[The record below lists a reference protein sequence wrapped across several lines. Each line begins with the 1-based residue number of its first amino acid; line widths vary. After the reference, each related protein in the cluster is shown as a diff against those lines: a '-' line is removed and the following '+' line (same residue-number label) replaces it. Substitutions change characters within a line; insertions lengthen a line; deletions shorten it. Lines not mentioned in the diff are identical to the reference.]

1 MKYFLSLVFL
11 SLLSFNA
18 IPLPDFYGHLN
29 LSADYYFGESS
40 QIDVDLKSNASRL
53 GVRGDFR
60 INDKI
65 TGIYQVEYQVDL
77 EASPTTRNTFLG
89 FKGSFGT
96 IKAGKHDTPLKL
108 AQLDADLFN
117 DTQGDIENITRGE
130 NRPSSFLG
138 YDSPEIAKG
147 LRLSLGLS
155 KTSYIKSNF
164 FECLLP
170 TSGLA
175 CLGYDYK
182 YSNHQAQTL
191 ETLPEFLTPSIFTPA
206 FPISNPGVVSPLTN
220 AAYSGFS
227 PCDPPSAAIMTSIN
241 SGLTG
246 FVNPSSATGTAIG
259 TVINPYLTPSRCY
272 RSFGRNISI
281 SLNYSNDVI
290 RFAIATQKNGKEGF
304 DHNRLGMVI
313 PAGPSTIGFIYTS
326 TSSSKSTYSQ
336 GGSFFDY
343 EAFTASVK
351 TELMDGKGIL
361 KIQYDRSNA
370 IDDLE
375 QTQIGYDHNL
385 TNSFKVFTY
394 LTHRSSIN
402 TYDSFLSVGIEYKF
416 NHSFSKQ

>member
-1 MKYFLSLVFL
+1 MKYIFRLALF

-40 QIDVDLKSNASRL
+40 QIKSDLKSNASRL
-53 GVRGDFR
+53 GVRGDFK
-60 INDKI
+60 INEKI

-77 EASPTTRNTFLG
+77 ETSPTTRNTFLG

-117 DTQGDIENITRGE
+117 DTQGDITNITRGE

-155 KTSYIKSNF
+155 KTSYLVQHLFRCSQEGSINGCF
-164 FECLLP
+164 NHELIR
-170 TSGLA
+170 
-175 CLGYDYK
+175 
-182 YSNHQAQTL
+182 SNHIASSLSSEDQSALSLQAYNL
-191 ETLPEFLTPSIFTPA
+191 AIA
-206 FPISNPGVVSPLTN
+206 GGVPLN
-220 AAYSGFS
+220 VI
-227 PCDPPSAAIMTSIN
+227 C
-241 SGLTG
+241 TG
-246 FVNPSSATGTAIG
+246 FTCPTDLVRQSFCDLPSLISVGFVPGQVIG
-259 TVINPYLTPSRCY
+259 FQQQINLPSCN
-272 RSFGRNISI
+272 RSFGRNISF
-281 SLNYSNDVI
+281 SLNYSADVI
-290 RFAIATQKNGKEGF
+290 RFAIATQKKGKDGF
-304 DHNRLGMVI
+304 DHNRLGMII
-313 PAGPSTIGFIYTS
+313 PAGPSTIGFIYTN

-336 GGSFFDY
+336 GGQFFDY

-351 TELMDGKGIL
+351 TELIDGKGIL

-375 QTQIGYDHNL
+375 QIQIGYDHNL
-385 TNSFKVFTY
+385 TNSFKAFTY
-394 LTHRSSIN
+394 LTHRSNIS

>member
-1 MKYFLSLVFL
+1 MKYIFSLVFL
-11 SLLSFNA
+11 LFSFNA
-18 IPLPDFYGHLN
+18 ISLPNFYGHLN
-29 LSADYYFGESS
+29 LSADYYFGESN
-40 QIDVDLKSNASRL
+40 QIKSDLKSNASRL

-60 INDKI
+60 INDEI

-89 FKGSFGT
+89 LKGNFGT

-117 DTQGDIENITRGE
+117 DTQGDIANITRGE
-130 NRPSSFLG
+130 NRPSSYLG

-155 KTSYIKSNF
+155 KTSYVKNNF
-164 FECLLP
+164 FACKSVSPFSNAGCLE
-170 TSGLA
+170 
-175 CLGYDYK
+175 YEYE
-182 YSNHQAQTL
+182 YSNHVTQSL
-191 ETLPEFLTPSIFTPA
+191 ETLPEILTPSVLVPA
-206 FPISNPGVVSPLTN
+206 YPISNVGAASPVSPLIN
-220 AAYSGFS
+220 AAYNGFS
-227 PCDPPSAAIMTSIN
+227 PCDSPSAAFLASLNTPVIGNALGI
-241 SGLTG
+241 
-246 FVNPSSATGTAIG
+246 VPNPNQIS
-259 TVINPYLTPSRCY
+259 SRCF

-336 GGSFFDY
+336 GGQFFDY

-351 TELMDGKGIL
+351 TELIDGKGIL

-394 LTHRSSIN
+394 LTHRSNISS
-402 TYDSFLSVGIEYKF
+402 YDSFLSVGIEYKF
-416 NHSFSKQ
+416 NHSFSKQQ

>member
-40 QIDVDLKSNASRL
+40 QIKSDLKSNASRL

-60 INDKI
+60 INDNI
-65 TGIYQVEYQVDL
+65 TGIYQAEYQVDL

-117 DTQGDIENITRGE
+117 DTQGDIANITRGE
-130 NRPSSFLG
+130 NRPSSYLG

-147 LRLSLGLS
+147 LTLSLGLS
-155 KTSYIKSNF
+155 KSNYIRNNFIACTSSNPF
-164 FECLLP
+164 V
-170 TSGLA
+170 GNA
-175 CLGYDYK
+175 CLKSEYK
-182 YSNHQAQTL
+182 YGNHIAGAL
-191 ETLPEFLTPSIFTPA
+191 KHSVPVIFPSTYLFA
-206 FPISNPGVVSPLTN
+206 SPISNSASAGLIPSIGTTH
-220 AAYSGFS
+220 AEIYS
-227 PCDPPSAAIMTSIN
+227 CNPPSAEFLESIN
-241 SGLTG
+241 TGLGSVTG
-246 FVNPSSATGTAIG
+246 GIM
-259 TVINPYLTPSRCY
+259 INPNLAAITCN
-272 RSFGRNISI
+272 RSFGRNISF
-281 SLNYSNDVI
+281 SLNYSTDVI
-290 RFAIATQKNGKEGF
+290 RFAIASQKNGEDGF
-304 DHNRLGMVI
+304 DHNRLGMMI

-326 TSSSKSTYSQ
+326 SSSSKSTYTQ
-336 GGSFFDY
+336 GGQFFDY
-343 EAFTASVK
+343 EAFTASIK
-351 TELMDGKGIL
+351 TELIDGKGIL
-361 KIQYDRSNA
+361 KMQYDRSNA

-385 TNSFKVFTY
+385 TNSFKVFTN
-394 LTHRSSIN
+394 LTHRSNIS
-402 TYDSFLSVGIEYKF
+402 TYHSFLSVGIEYKF

>member
-1 MKYFLSLVFL
+1 MPLS
-11 SLLSFNA
+11 
-18 IPLPDFYGHLN
+18 DFYGHLN

-40 QIDVDLKSNASRL
+40 QIKSDLKSNASRL

-60 INDKI
+60 INDNI
-65 TGIYQVEYQVDL
+65 TGIYQAEYQVDL

-117 DTQGDIENITRGE
+117 DTQGDIKNITRGE
-130 NRPSSFLG
+130 NRPSSYLG

-147 LRLSLGLS
+147 LTLSLGLS
-155 KTSYIKSNF
+155 KTSYSVQHT
-164 FECLLP
+164 FECA
-170 TSGLA
+170 TVGSGLVVSSSGIA
-175 CLGYDYK
+175 TLCQEYK
-182 YSNHQAQTL
+182 YIHTNHVAVPL
-191 ETLPEFLTPSIFTPA
+191 ETVPAVSSIIAQPLA
-206 FPISNPGVVSPLTN
+206 SNGLIPTVVSTN
-220 AAYSGFS
+220 SNLALPSF
-227 PCDPPSAAIMTSIN
+227 CHLPP
-241 SGLTG
+241 
-246 FVNPSSATGTAIG
+246 VNAIG
-259 TVINPYLTPSRCY
+259 AVYLPQNLACN
-272 RSFGRNISI
+272 RSFGRNISF
-281 SLNYSNDVI
+281 SLNYSDDVI
-290 RFAIATQKNGKEGF
+290 RFAIATQKNGKDGF
-304 DHNRLGMVI
+304 DHNRLGMMI

-336 GGSFFDY
+336 GGQFYNY

-394 LTHRSSIN
+394 LTHRSNIN

-416 NHSFSKQ
+416 NHSFSNQ

>member
-1 MKYFLSLVFL
+1 MKYIFNLVL
-11 SLLSFNA
+11 LTLLSFNA

-29 LSADYYFGESS
+29 LSADYYFGESP
-40 QIDVDLKSNASRL
+40 QIDVDLKSNVSRL

-60 INDKI
+60 INENI

-89 FKGSFGT
+89 LKGNFGT

-117 DTQGDIENITRGE
+117 DTQGDIANITRGE

-182 YSNHQAQTL
+182 YSNHQAQVL
-191 ETLPEFLTPSIFTPA
+191 ETLPEFLAPSVLVPA
-206 FPISNPGVVSPLTN
+206 FPISNVGGVSPLTN
-220 AAYSGFS
+220 AAFSGFS
-227 PCDPPSAAIMTSIN
+227 SCDPPSAAIMTSIN

-246 FVNPSSATGTAIG
+246 FVNPLVAIG
-259 TVINPYLTPSRCY
+259 TAINPYLTPSRCY

-336 GGSFFDY
+336 GGQFFDY

-351 TELMDGKGIL
+351 TELIDGKGIL

>member
-1 MKYFLSLVFL
+1 MKYIFSLAFLLF
-11 SLLSFNA
+11 SFNA
-18 IPLPDFYGHLN
+18 ISLPDFYGHLN

-40 QIDVDLKSNASRL
+40 QIKSDLKSNASRL

-89 FKGSFGT
+89 LKGNFGA

-117 DTQGDIENITRGE
+117 DTQGDIANITRGE
-130 NRPSSFLG
+130 NRPSSYLG

-164 FECLLP
+164 FECLLN
-170 TSGLA
+170 SGLA

-182 YSNHQAQTL
+182 YSNHQAQVL
-191 ETLPEFLTPSIFTPA
+191 ETLPEFLTPSVLLPA
-206 FPISNPGVVSPLTN
+206 FPISNVGAVSPLTN
-220 AAYSGFS
+220 AAFSGFS
-227 PCDPPSAAIMTSIN
+227 SCDPPSAAFMTSIN
-241 SGLTG
+241 TGLTG
-246 FVNPSSATGTAIG
+246 FVNPSSAIGTA
-259 TVINPYLTPSRCY
+259 INPYLTPSRCY

-281 SLNYSNDVI
+281 SLNYSADVI

-304 DHNRLGMVI
+304 DHNRLGMMI

-326 TSSSKSTYSQ
+326 TSSSKSTYTQ
-336 GGSFFDY
+336 GGQFFDY

-351 TELMDGKGIL
+351 TELIDGKGIL

-416 NHSFSKQ
+416 NHSFSKQK

>member
-1 MKYFLSLVFL
+1 MKYIFRLALF

-40 QIDVDLKSNASRL
+40 QIKSDLNSNASRL

-60 INDKI
+60 INEKI

-117 DTQGDIENITRGE
+117 DTQGDITNITRGE
-130 NRPSSFLG
+130 NRPSSYLG

-147 LRLSLGLS
+147 LTLSLGLS
-155 KTSYIKSNF
+155 KTSYLVQHT
-164 FECLLP
+164 FECATFGSSLVATGVGIGTCLEYKYKYANHVTVPLETVPAVSPLISQPISQPLASNALLP
-170 TSGLA
+170 TVVLPNSNFALPSFCNPPSVVATGVIYLPQNLA
-175 CLGYDYK
+175 C
-182 YSNHQAQTL
+182 N
-191 ETLPEFLTPSIFTPA
+191 
-206 FPISNPGVVSPLTN
+206 
-220 AAYSGFS
+220 
-227 PCDPPSAAIMTSIN
+227 
-241 SGLTG
+241 
-246 FVNPSSATGTAIG
+246 
-259 TVINPYLTPSRCY
+259 
-272 RSFGRNISI
+272 RSFGRNISF
-281 SLNYSNDVI
+281 SLNYSADVI
-290 RFAIATQKNGKEGF
+290 RFAIATQKNGKDGF
-304 DHNRLGMVI
+304 DHNRLGMMI

-326 TSSSKSTYSQ
+326 TRSSKSTYSQ
-336 GGSFFDY
+336 GGQFYNY

-394 LTHRSSIN
+394 LTHRSNIN
-402 TYDSFLSVGIEYKF
+402 TFDSFLSVGIEYKF
-416 NHSFSKQ
+416 NHSFSNQQ

>member
-1 MKYFLSLVFL
+1 MKYIFSLAFLLF
-11 SLLSFNA
+11 SFNA
-18 IPLPDFYGHLN
+18 ISLPDFYGHLN

-40 QIDVDLKSNASRL
+40 QIDVDLKSNVSRL

-60 INDKI
+60 INENI

-89 FKGSFGT
+89 LKGNFGT

-117 DTQGDIENITRGE
+117 DTQGDIANITRGE
-130 NRPSSFLG
+130 NRPSSYLG

-155 KTSYIKSNF
+155 KTSYVKNNF
-164 FECLLP
+164 FACKSVSTFSNVGGCLQYEYEYSNHEAQSLETVP
-170 TSGLA
+170 VLGIPLQGIPLQGIHSPGTIITSGLQNNLNILA
-175 CLGYDYK
+175 
-182 YSNHQAQTL
+182 
-191 ETLPEFLTPSIFTPA
+191 
-206 FPISNPGVVSPLTN
+206 
-220 AAYSGFS
+220 S
-227 PCDPPSAAIMTSIN
+227 PCDSPSAAFLASLNTP
-241 SGLTG
+241 
-246 FVNPSSATGTAIG
+246 VGTNAIG
-259 TVINPYLTPSRCY
+259 TVPNPNLSSSRCY

-281 SLNYSNDVI
+281 SLNYSTDVI
-290 RFAIATQKNGKEGF
+290 RFAIASQKNGKEGF

-313 PAGPSTIGFIYTS
+313 PAGPSTIGFIYTR

-394 LTHRSSIN
+394 LTHRSNIN

>member
-1 MKYFLSLVFL
+1 MKYIFSLAFLLF
-11 SLLSFNA
+11 SFNA
-18 IPLPDFYGHLN
+18 ISLPVFYGHLN

-40 QIDVDLKSNASRL
+40 QINSDLKSNVSRL

-89 FKGSFGT
+89 LKGNFGT

-117 DTQGDIENITRGE
+117 DTQGDIANITRGE
-130 NRPSSFLG
+130 NRPSSYLG

-155 KTSYIKSNF
+155 KTSYVKNNF
-164 FECLLP
+164 FACKSASPFSNAGCLE
-170 TSGLA
+170 
-175 CLGYDYK
+175 YEYE
-182 YSNHQAQTL
+182 YSNHVTQSL
-191 ETLPEFLTPSIFTPA
+191 ETIPVLGMPIQLNPLQGIYSPATTISSGLQNNLNFLA
-206 FPISNPGVVSPLTN
+206 
-220 AAYSGFS
+220 S
-227 PCDPPSAAIMTSIN
+227 PCDSPSAAFLASLNTPVIANALGI
-241 SGLTG
+241 
-246 FVNPSSATGTAIG
+246 VPNPNQIS
-259 TVINPYLTPSRCY
+259 SRCF

-336 GGSFFDY
+336 GGQFFDY

-351 TELMDGKGIL
+351 TELIDGKGIL

-416 NHSFSKQ
+416 NHSFSKQL

>member
-1 MKYFLSLVFL
+1 MKYIFSLAFLLF
-11 SLLSFNA
+11 SFNA
-18 IPLPDFYGHLN
+18 ISLPDFYGHLN

-40 QIDVDLKSNASRL
+40 QIKSDLKSNASRL

-89 FKGSFGT
+89 LKGNFGT

-117 DTQGDIENITRGE
+117 DTQGDIANITRGE
-130 NRPSSFLG
+130 NRPSSYLG

-155 KTSYIKSNF
+155 KTSYLVQHLFRCSQEGSINGCF
-164 FECLLP
+164 NHELIR
-170 TSGLA
+170 
-175 CLGYDYK
+175 
-182 YSNHQAQTL
+182 SNHIASSLSSEDQSALTLQAYNLAIAGGVPLNVVYTTGVSFDPVRQSFCD
-191 ETLPEFLTPSIFTPA
+191 LPPL
-206 FPISNPGVVSPLTN
+206 ISV
-220 AAYSGFS
+220 
-227 PCDPPSAAIMTSIN
+227 
-241 SGLTG
+241 G
-246 FVNPSSATGTAIG
+246 FVPGQAIG
-259 TVINPYLTPSRCY
+259 FQQQFNLPSCN

-281 SLNYSNDVI
+281 SLNYSADVI
-290 RFAIATQKNGKEGF
+290 RFAIATQKNGKDGF
-304 DHNRLGMVI
+304 DHNRLGIMI

-326 TSSSKSTYSQ
+326 TSSSKSTYTQ
-336 GGSFFDY
+336 GGQFFDY

-351 TELMDGKGIL
+351 TELIDGKGIL

-416 NHSFSKQ
+416 NHSFSKQK

>member
-40 QIDVDLKSNASRL
+40 QIDVDLKNNASRL
-53 GVRGDFR
+53 GVRGDFG

-89 FKGSFGT
+89 LKGNFGT

-117 DTQGDIENITRGE
+117 DTQGDIANITRGE
-130 NRPSSFLG
+130 NRPSSYLG

-155 KTSYIKSNF
+155 KTSYVKNNF
-164 FECLLP
+164 FSCKRVLTFSSGGCLEYEYEYSNHVTQSLETIP
-170 TSGLA
+170 VLGNPLALIPLQGIHSPETIITSGLQNN
-175 CLGYDYK
+175 L
-182 YSNHQAQTL
+182 N
-191 ETLPEFLTPSIFTPA
+191 FLA
-206 FPISNPGVVSPLTN
+206 
-220 AAYSGFS
+220 S
-227 PCDPPSAAIMTSIN
+227 PCDSPSAAFLASLN
-241 SGLTG
+241 SPVGGLSALG
-246 FVNPSSATGTAIG
+246 VVPNPN
-259 TVINPYLTPSRCY
+259 VISSRCY

-290 RFAIATQKNGKEGF
+290 SFAIATQKNGKEGF

-326 TSSSKSTYSQ
+326 TNSSKSTYSQ
-336 GGSFFDY
+336 GGQFFDY
-343 EAFTASVK
+343 EAFTANVK
-351 TELMDGKGIL
+351 TELIDGKGIL

-416 NHSFSKQ
+416 NHSFSKQK

>member
-1 MKYFLSLVFL
+1 M
-11 SLLSFNA
+11 
-18 IPLPDFYGHLN
+18 PLPDFYGHLN

-40 QIDVDLKSNASRL
+40 QIKSDLKSNASRL

-60 INDKI
+60 INEKI

-77 EASPTTRNTFLG
+77 ETSPTTRNTFLG

-117 DTQGDIENITRGE
+117 DTQGDITNITRGE

-155 KTSYIKSNF
+155 KTSYLVQNLFRCSQEGSINGCF
-164 FECLLP
+164 NHELIR
-170 TSGLA
+170 
-175 CLGYDYK
+175 
-182 YSNHQAQTL
+182 SNHIASSLSSEDQTALSLQAYNL
-191 ETLPEFLTPSIFTPA
+191 AIAGGVPL
-206 FPISNPGVVSPLTN
+206 GVVTPW
-220 AAYSGFS
+220 
-227 PCDPPSAAIMTSIN
+227 
-241 SGLTG
+241 
-246 FVNPSSATGTAIG
+246 SATGGPSPASIVRQNYCDLPS
-259 TVINPYLTPSRCY
+259 VINLGIIPGQVVVPGQIIGFQQQINTNSCKK
-272 RSFGRNISI
+272 SFGRNISF
-281 SLNYSNDVI
+281 SLNYSADVI
-290 RFAIATQKNGKEGF
+290 RFAIATQKNGKDGF
-304 DHNRLGMVI
+304 DHNRLGMII
-313 PAGPSTIGFIYTS
+313 PAGPSTIGFIYTN

-336 GGSFFDY
+336 GGQFFDY

-351 TELMDGKGIL
+351 TELIDGKGIL

-375 QTQIGYDHNL
+375 QIQIGYDHNL
-385 TNSFKVFTY
+385 TNSFKAFTY
-394 LTHRSSIN
+394 ITHRSNIN

-416 NHSFSKQ
+416 NHSFSKQK